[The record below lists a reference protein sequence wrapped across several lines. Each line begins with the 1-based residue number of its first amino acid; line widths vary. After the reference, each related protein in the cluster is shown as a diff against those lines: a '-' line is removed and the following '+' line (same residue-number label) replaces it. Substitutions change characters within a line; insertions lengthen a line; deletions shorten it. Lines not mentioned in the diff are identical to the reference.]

1 MISSSQSN
9 NKEPSL
15 AVEGPRAAGST
26 FFRQA
31 NEAVH
36 GVIRSGKPRRWYIN
50 EPEDKKKIAGPRR
63 SLME

>member
-1 MISSSQSN
+1 MLCGDR
-9 NKEPSL
+9 EPSS
-15 AVEGPRAAGST
+15 AIEDQRAAGST

-36 GVIRSGKPRRWYIN
+36 GMIRSGKPCRWYIN